1 MGILESIGSG
11 LVVPVAE
18 LKGLETESSEY
29 LSCCC
34 PWREQPPFPFVFG
47 QPRRDQAAVSRRAGL
62 GAPSSCSRVF
72 SLHPG
77 SWLRAAFHHHSD
89 ATKGCTENA

>member
-34 PWREQPPFPFVFG
+34 PWREQPPFPFVL
-47 QPRRDQAAVSRRAGL
+47 A
-62 GAPSSCSRVF
+62 
-72 SLHPG
+72 SLVVTR
-77 SWLRAAFHHHSD
+77 LR
-89 ATKGCTENA
+89 